1 MLTLACLKS
10 LFSDCNALFLSF
22 RVSISI
28 LSTLFSWVRLSILF
42 TWLSIVFFGGPSTV
56 DAPSMELVSDS
67 ISLALSA
74 MVSHGIIVNYVPFW
88 ELASS
93 CLWCND
99 LLTVYFFVPL
109 YIQWIDKLFS
119 LSNPFRVFLQSYML
133 YRMWIFSKYCQCLFT
148 LLLLGQKHGILLHML
163 VRFPE
168 NLICILRLFK
178 RPIRKQSEFQRDAS
192 SSHNASMFSNV
203 SEFNHQPDSPSWIFE
218 SL

>member
-93 CLWCND
+93 CLSCND

-109 YIQWIDKLFS
+109 YIQWIDKLLHSRIHSQCFFS
-119 LSNPFRVFLQSYML
+119 HICCTECESFRNTANV
-133 YRMWIFSKYCQCLFT
+133 CLHCYYWVKSMAFCCT
-148 LLLLGQKHGILLHML
+148 CSCG
-163 VRFPE
+163 
-168 NLICILRLFK
+168 
-178 RPIRKQSEFQRDAS
+178 FQRT
-192 SSHNASMFSNV
+192 
-203 SEFNHQPDSPSWIFE
+203 
-218 SL
+218 